1 MRINSFVP
9 NQEVIKSN
17 LVVDNKNKGISSS
30 EDSSIGS
37 FAETLKSSLDNINN
51 QQVSAENLNN
61 SFIKGDD
68 VDVADVMLSGE
79 EAKVSLQYA
88 VQVRNKLVEAYQE
101 LSRMQL

>member
-9 NQEVIKSN
+9 NQEVVQANLGVNNKIKEISN
-17 LVVDNKNKGISSS
+17 S

-51 QQVSAENLNN
+51 QQVSAEKLNS

-68 VDVADVMLSGE
+68 VDVADVMLAGE

-88 VQVRNKLVEAYQE
+88 VQIRNKLVEAYQE